1 MLSRPQA
8 SSERR
13 SAVVKRSALF
23 TLLSYWR
30 HHLFQLA
37 ALITGLALATA
48 LWSAVQAINAQA
60 RTSYAKAEV
69 FLQQADRRSLISTTQ
84 DLRVTDYVALKRTG
98 WRLSPVLEGNL
109 SIGSQDIDLIGIDFL
124 TSPQIP
130 GRAQT
135 ATSGPDAAFLSDML
149 GSPGGLI
156 MHPETA
162 DRLSDVAP
170 RLVLRRSETLPI
182 GIAVGDIA
190 VVSRLLERPDT
201 LTRLVLL
208 SDIVPS
214 DTALRTLPAH
224 IQLDANTTSPADP
237 GNLTESFHLNLTAF
251 GFLSFAVGLFI
262 VQGTIGLAMEQR
274 RGLFRTLRCLGVP
287 FATLVGLLIA
297 EVALVAVLS
306 AGIGLSVG
314 YFLAAALLPDVAATL
329 SGLYGAQVSQSLSL
343 QPQWA
348 LSGLAMT
355 LLGAGI
361 ASAQS
366 FHSLWRLPILQAPS
380 TRARGQ
386 QVVQSFASWAFA
398 GVGLIALGVLALL
411 LQGGLMGG
419 FLFLGGIMLG
429 VALTLPYCLSHFLRL
444 GQGISRHPLLHWLWA
459 DARAQLPGMS
469 LALMALMLALAANIG
484 VGTMVSSFRLT
495 FTEWMDQRLSAEL
508 YVTARDDAQG
518 AALESWLEAQAVRVL
533 PIRSYDLQRETGL
546 LKIYGVRDDPTYR
559 ENWPMLAA
567 RAKAWDLVANGTGIL
582 ISEQFARREGL
593 DMGDHV
599 TLPQGW
605 PTEIVGVYSDYG
617 NPHGQAIVSLA
628 VLLQRAPNVANLRF
642 GLRLPGASVP
652 DLIKTL
658 QERFDIKREN
668 LVEQTVI
675 KQRSMAIFDQTF
687 LVTDTLKLLTLGVAG
702 FAIFT
707 SLITL
712 WNQRLPQLG
721 PIWAMGVRRKTLAQI
736 DILRSLLMAGLTA
749 LVALPLGLLLSW
761 ALLVVINT
769 EAFGWRLPVYLF
781 PLDWLRLVG
790 LALLAALFAA
800 LIPAWRLFRLQPNE
814 LLKVFSSER

>member
-1 MLSRPQA
+1 M
-8 SSERR
+8 
-13 SAVVKRSALF
+13 KRAALF
-23 TLLSYWR
+23 ALLSYWR

-69 FLQQADRRSLISTTQ
+69 FLQQADRRSLISTAK
-84 DLRVTDYVALKRTG
+84 DLRVADYVALKRAG
-98 WRLSPVLEGNL
+98 WQLSPVLEGEL

-124 TSPQIP
+124 TSPHIP
-130 GRAQT
+130 GRAQ
-135 ATSGPDAAFLSDML
+135 ANPASPDASFLSDML
-149 GSPGGLI
+149 GSDGGLI

-162 DRLSDVAP
+162 DRLADAAP
-170 RLVLRRSETLPI
+170 TLVLRRSKTLPI
-182 GIAVGDIA
+182 GVAVGDIS
-190 VVSRLLERPDT
+190 VISRLLERPDT

-208 SDIVPS
+208 SAPS
-214 DTALRTLPAH
+214 TSALETLPAH
-224 IQLDANTTSPADP
+224 IQPDTNATTPADP
-237 GNLTESFHLNLTAF
+237 GNMTESFHLNLTAF

-287 FATLVGLLIA
+287 FSTLVGLLIA
-297 EVALVAVLS
+297 EVAIVAVLS
-306 AGIGLSVG
+306 ACIGLSVG

-355 LLGAGI
+355 LLGTSV

-398 GVGLIALGVLALL
+398 GAGLIAGGILALL

-429 VALTLPYCLSHFLRL
+429 VALTLPYCLSHFLRM
-444 GQGISRHPLLHWLWA
+444 GQGMSRHPLIHWLWA

-518 AALESWLEAQAVRVL
+518 ATLQSWLETQAVRVL
-533 PIRSYDLQRETGL
+533 PIRSYDLQRETGQ

-617 NPHGQAIVSLA
+617 NPHGQAIVSLTE
-628 VLLQRAPNVANLRF
+628 LLQRAPYVANLRF
-642 GLRLPGASVP
+642 GLRLPSEAVP

-658 QERFDIKREN
+658 RERFDIKREN

-749 LVALPLGLLLSW
+749 LIALPLGLVLSW

-781 PLDWLRLVG
+781 PLDWLRLIG
-790 LALLAALFAA
+790 LSLLAALFAA